1 VRSVAALALSLDG
14 LEVVPWPAP
23 GTSRRAAATRD
34 DELASEGEYS
44 RMIGFDSL
52 RGVALLRELSREMPE
67 GEYSR
72 MIGLDSLRGVTALR
86 ELSREMPDGEDSRMI
101 DRDSARGAAALR
113 ALSRE
118 MLEGADRSGPDDTG
132 PRDGPISL
140 GVARAADGAEPP
152 PPLER
157 GAGADGADGA
167 EAEGLPPGVARALCC
182 ADAIDAVR
190 IVIDRTESR
199 ARMSCH
205 RSNSTASPS
214 V

>member
-1 VRSVAALALSLDG
+1 MRSVAALALSLDG

-44 RMIGFDSL
+44 RMIG
-52 RGVALLRELSREMPE
+52 
-67 GEYSR
+67 
-72 MIGLDSLRGVTALR
+72 LDSLRGAAALR

-157 GAGADGADGA
+157 GAGADGADA
-167 EAEGLPPGVARALCC
+167 EAEGLPPGVARALC
-182 ADAIDAVR
+182 
-190 IVIDRTESR
+190 
-199 ARMSCH
+199 
-205 RSNSTASPS
+205 
-214 V
+214 